1 MRLYKHILIALLI
14 LLFAS
19 PACAWM
25 NAAIV
30 GGGGADMTPDVLLAL
45 SVPAVPAV
53 SASTSVIA
61 ETPVAPDAIALSV
74 PALPSVLAS
83 TVVKYAVTYAGN
95 GNTGGSV
102 PTDSNWYASG
112 ATVTV
117 LGNTGTLTKT
127 GYTWTCWNT
136 QADGGG
142 TDYNPA
148 GTFELT
154 AGTTLYAKWT
164 AE

>member
-1 MRLYKHILIALLI
+1 MRLYKHILIVLL

-25 NAAIV
+25 NVGIV
-30 GGGGADMTPDVLLAL
+30 GGGGADMTPDILVAL
-45 SVPAVPAV
+45 SVPAVPSV
-53 SASTSVIA
+53 SVSTSVIA
-61 ETPVAPDAIALSV
+61 ETPVALDAIALSV
-74 PALPSVLAS
+74 PAVPSVLAS
-83 TVVKYAVTYAGN
+83 TVVKYAVTYNGN

-117 LGNTGTLTKT
+117 LGNTGALVKA

-136 QADGGG
+136 AADGSG